1 MENRAPEGDV
11 MPTPPTQR
19 LGTEPASSGG
29 FISVAVLWIL
39 GALSV
44 LVSVYAVYVLNTTAA
59 FATYDSQL
67 KSDALVSAALEVTA
81 YRQQK
86 TAALSR
92 PSQGSFGFRLG
103 QANVDVE
110 FHSEMAR
117 IDLNAAPKP
126 LLAGLFITLGARPED
141 AEAYADRVIA
151 WRTART
157 NEQDPEIST
166 YRMSRLDYQPRGG
179 KFPHPN
185 ELTLV
190 RGLPPALVERVL
202 PFVTTYSGSSQINV
216 LDAAP
221 EIVASLP
228 GMTQDRLDAFLAQRQ
243 GSPNAKQLLP
253 ESTQQFV
260 TLESVQT
267 FRIKVRTFDS
277 GRIASAEVVILLFD
291 DGDQPFAVLSWR
303 DRSTE
308 LLGY

>member
-1 MENRAPEGDV
+1 MANRVLEGDV
-11 MPTPPTQR
+11 MPAPPTQS
-19 LGTEPASSGG
+19 LGTEPTSTGG

-44 LVSVYAVYVLNTTAA
+44 LVSVYAVYVIDTTAA

-67 KSDALVSAALEVTA
+67 KSEALVSAALEVTA

-103 QANVDVE
+103 QANVEVE
-110 FHSEMAR
+110 FHSETAR

-126 LLAGLFITLGARPED
+126 VLAGLFITLGARPED
-141 AEAYADRVIA
+141 AESYADRIIA
-151 WRTART
+151 WRTARA
-157 NEQDPEIST
+157 NQQDLETSA
-166 YRMSRLDYQPRGG
+166 YRMSRLGYQPRGG

-190 RGLPPALVERVL
+190 RDLPSALVERAL

-221 EIVASLP
+221 EVLASLP
-228 GMTQDRLDAFLAQRQ
+228 GMNSRRPGCVFGAATRF
-243 GSPNAKQLLP
+243 AK
-253 ESTQQFV
+253 
-260 TLESVQT
+260 
-267 FRIKVRTFDS
+267 R
-277 GRIASAEVVILLFD
+277 
-291 DGDQPFAVLSWR
+291 
-303 DRSTE
+303 
-308 LLGY
+308 